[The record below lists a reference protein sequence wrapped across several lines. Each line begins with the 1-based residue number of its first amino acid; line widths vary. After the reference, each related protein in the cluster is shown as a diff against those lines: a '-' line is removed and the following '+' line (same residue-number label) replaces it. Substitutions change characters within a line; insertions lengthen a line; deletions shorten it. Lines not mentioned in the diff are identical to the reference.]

1 MTVSPWLTFAVSVVG
16 ILLVPLIVLLFRVV
30 VNATRLEDKVQNIA
44 DDLTELVKDKD
55 KTHAE
60 ILTQMREDRQ
70 ATNQRL
76 RWLEENVWNRS
87 RAAAQ
92 RRKPASDP

>member
-1 MTVSPWLTFAVSVVG
+1 MTVSWLTFAVSVVG
-16 ILLVPLIVLLFRVV
+16 ILLIPLIVLMFRIV

-70 ATNQRL
+70 ATNTRL
-76 RWLEENVWNRS
+76 RWLEENLWNKATTRTTT
-87 RAAAQ
+87 
-92 RRKPASDP
+92 RRKPSDS